1 MSLVLYGPSR
11 TGKTLWARSL
21 GRHIYCIGLVSGD
34 EQIKAP
40 DVDYAVYDDIRGGMK
55 FFHSFKEWMGAQAYV
70 TVKRLYKEPK
80 LVRWGKPSIWLSNTD
95 PRLDM
100 DPSDASWM
108 EDNAVFIDISNP
120 IFHAN
125 IEST

>member
-55 FFHSFKEWMGAQAYV
+55 FFHSFKEWMGAQTYV

-108 EDNAVFIDISNP
+108 EDNAVFIDISEP
-120 IFHAN
+120 IFHA
-125 IEST
+125 STE

>member
-55 FFHSFKEWMGAQAYV
+55 FFHSFKEWMGAQTYV
-70 TVKRLYKEPK
+70 TLKRLYKEPK

-120 IFHAN
+120 IFRA
-125 IEST
+125 STE

>member
-34 EQIKAP
+34 EQVKAA

-55 FFHSFKEWMGAQAYV
+55 FFHSFKEWMGAQTYV
-70 TVKRLYKEPK
+70 TVKRLYKEPM
-80 LVRWGKPSIWLSNTD
+80 LVKWGKPSIWLSNTD

-120 IFHAN
+120 IFHA
-125 IEST
+125 STE

>member
-55 FFHSFKEWMGAQAYV
+55 FFHSFKEWMGAQTYV

-120 IFHAN
+120 IFRA
-125 IEST
+125 STE

>member
-34 EQIKAP
+34 EQVKAA

-55 FFHSFKEWMGAQAYV
+55 FFHSFKEWMGAQTYV

-80 LVRWGKPSIWLSNTD
+80 LVKWGKPSIWLSNTD
-95 PRLDM
+95 PRADM

-108 EDNAVFIDISNP
+108 EDNAIFINVDHP
-120 IFHAN
+120 IFRAS
-125 IEST
+125 IE

>member
-1 MSLVLYGPSR
+1 MLYGPSR

-108 EDNAVFIDISNP
+108 EDNAVFIDISHA
-120 IFHAN
+120 IFRAS
-125 IEST
+125 IE

>member
-1 MSLVLYGPSR
+1 MLYGPSR

-55 FFHSFKEWMGAQAYV
+55 FFHSFKEWMGAQTYV

-120 IFHAN
+120 IFRA
-125 IEST
+125 STE

>member
-108 EDNAVFIDISNP
+108 EDNAVFIDISEP
-120 IFHAN
+120 IFHA
-125 IEST
+125 STEYC

>member
-1 MSLVLYGPSR
+1 
-11 TGKTLWARSL
+11 
-21 GRHIYCIGLVSGD
+21 
-34 EQIKAP
+34 
-40 DVDYAVYDDIRGGMK
+40 MK
-55 FFHSFKEWMGAQAYV
+55 FFHSFKEWMGAQTYV

-120 IFHAN
+120 IFRA
-125 IEST
+125 STE